1 MKIHN
6 LYQKEEKE
14 LISINITP
22 LIDIVF
28 LLLVFFMLATS
39 FIQKSTI
46 EVNLSSEKTI
56 EVDNKKN
63 TVVLILNKKGLI
75 YLNNKLINVSNI
87 RNEIS
92 NIVKKN
98 PKYSVLIKSHKKIP
112 VQKVIRLIEEVRL
125 AGTDNI
131 KLVNLE
137 IQ

>member
-1 MKIHN
+1 MKTHN
-6 LYQKEEKE
+6 FYQREEKE

-46 EVNLSSEKTI
+46 EVNLSSGKTVKI
-56 EVDNKKN
+56 DNAKN
-63 TVVLILNKKGLI
+63 TAVVILNQKGLI
-75 YLNNKLINVSNI
+75 YLNNKLIKVTNI
-87 RNEIS
+87 RNEIN
-92 NIVKKN
+92 NIVEKN
-98 PKYSVLIKSHKKIP
+98 PKYRILIKSHKKVP

-137 IQ
+137 K

>member
-1 MKIHN
+1 MKTHN
-6 LYQKEEKE
+6 FYQREKKE

-46 EVNLSSEKTI
+46 EINLSSGKTVKI
-56 EVDNKKN
+56 DNAKN
-63 TVVLILNKKGLI
+63 TAVVILNKKGLI
-75 YLNNKLINVSNI
+75 YLNNKLIKVTNI
-87 RNEIS
+87 RNEIN

-98 PKYSVLIKSHKKIP
+98 PKYRILIKSHKKVP

-131 KLVNLE
+131 KLENLE
-137 IQ
+137 K

>member
-1 MKIHN
+1 MKTHN
-6 LYQKEEKE
+6 FYQREEKE

-46 EVNLSSEKTI
+46 EVNLSSGKTI
-56 EVDNKKN
+56 KIDNEKN
-63 TVVLILNKKGLI
+63 TAIVILNKKGLI
-75 YLNNKLINVSNI
+75 YLNNKLINVTNI
-87 RNEIS
+87 RKEIN
-92 NIVKKN
+92 NIVEKN
-98 PKYSVLIKSHKKIP
+98 PKYRILIKSHKKIP

-137 IQ
+137 K

>member
-1 MKIHN
+1 MKTHN
-6 LYQKEEKE
+6 FYQREEKE

-46 EVNLSSEKTI
+46 EVNLSSGKTVKIDNEK
-56 EVDNKKN
+56 NR
-63 TVVLILNKKGLI
+63 TVVILNKKGLI
-75 YLNNKLINVSNI
+75 YLNNKLINVTNI
-87 RNEIS
+87 RNEIN
-92 NIVKKN
+92 NIVEKN
-98 PKYSVLIKSHKKIP
+98 PKYRVLIKSHKKVP

-131 KLVNLE
+131 KLENLE
-137 IQ
+137 K

>member
-1 MKIHN
+1 MKTHN
-6 LYQKEEKE
+6 FYQKEEKE

-46 EVNLSSEKTI
+46 EVNLSSGETVQI
-56 EVDNKKN
+56 ENQKN
-63 TVVLILNKKGLI
+63 NVVLILNKTGKI
-75 YLNNKLINVSNI
+75 YLNNKLIS
-87 RNEIS
+87 IS
-92 NIVKKN
+92 NIKDEIIKIIDN
-98 PKYSVLIKSHKKIP
+98 KPEHKILIKSHKKIA

-137 IQ
+137 K

>member
-1 MKIHN
+1 LKTHN
-6 LYQKEEKE
+6 FYQKEEKE

-46 EVNLSSEKTI
+46 EVNLSSEKTT

-63 TVVLILNKKGLI
+63 NVVLILNKKGLI

-125 AGTDNI
+125 AGTDDI

-137 IQ
+137 K

>member
-1 MKIHN
+1 LKTHN
-6 LYQKEEKE
+6 FYQKEEKE

-46 EVNLSSEKTI
+46 EVNLSSGKTVKI
-56 EVDNKKN
+56 DNEKN
-63 TVVLILNKKGLI
+63 TAIVILNKKGLI

-87 RNEIS
+87 RKEIN
-92 NIVKKN
+92 NIVEKN
-98 PKYSVLIKSHKKIP
+98 PKYRILIKSHKKIP

-137 IQ
+137 E

>member
-1 MKIHN
+1 MKTHN
-6 LYQKEEKE
+6 FYQKEEKE

-46 EVNLSSEKTI
+46 EVNLSSGETVQI
-56 EVDNKKN
+56 ENQKN
-63 TVVLILNKKGLI
+63 NVVLILNKTGKI
-75 YLNNKLINVSNI
+75 YLNNKLIS
-87 RNEIS
+87 IS
-92 NIVKKN
+92 NIKN
-98 PKYSVLIKSHKKIP
+98 EITKIINNKPELKILIKSHKKIA

-137 IQ
+137 K

>member
-56 EVDNKKN
+56 EVGNKKN
-63 TVVLILNKKGLI
+63 NVVLILNKKGLI

-98 PKYSVLIKSHKKIP
+98 PKYNILIKSHKKIP

-137 IQ
+137 K

>member
-1 MKIHN
+1 MKTHN
-6 LYQKEEKE
+6 FYQREEKE

-46 EVNLSSEKTI
+46 EVNLSSGKTVEI
-56 EVDNKKN
+56 ENQKN
-63 TVVLILNKKGLI
+63 TVVLILNKKGQV
-75 YLNNKLINVSNI
+75 YLNKKLINISNI
-87 RNEIS
+87 RNEIT
-92 NIVKKN
+92 NIIEKN
-98 PKYSVLIKSHKKIP
+98 PKHKILIKSHKKIA

-131 KLVNLE
+131 KLINLE
-137 IQ
+137 K

>member
-1 MKIHN
+1 MKTHN
-6 LYQKEEKE
+6 FYQREEKE

-46 EVNLSSEKTI
+46 EINLSSGKTVKI
-56 EVDNKKN
+56 DNEKN
-63 TVVLILNKKGLI
+63 TAIVILNKKGLI
-75 YLNNKLINVSNI
+75 YLNNKLIKVTNI
-87 RNEIS
+87 RNEIN

-98 PKYSVLIKSHKKIP
+98 PKYRILIKSHKKVP

-131 KLVNLE
+131 KLENLE
-137 IQ
+137 K

>member
-1 MKIHN
+1 MKTNNI
-6 LYQKEEKE
+6 YQREEKE

-46 EVNLSSEKTI
+46 EVNLSGGKTVKI
-56 EVDNKKN
+56 DNEKN
-63 TVVLILNKKGLI
+63 TAIVILNKKGLI
-75 YLNNKLINVSNI
+75 YLNNKLIKVTNI
-87 RNEIS
+87 RNEIN

-98 PKYSVLIKSHKKIP
+98 PKYRILIKSHKKVP

-131 KLVNLE
+131 KLENLE
-137 IQ
+137 K

>member
-1 MKIHN
+1 MKTHN
-6 LYQKEEKE
+6 FYQKEEKE

-46 EVNLSSEKTI
+46 EVNLSSGETLQTEKQ
-56 EVDNKKN
+56 KN
-63 TVVLILNKKGLI
+63 DVILTLNKTGQI
-75 YLNNKLINVSNI
+75 YLNNKLIN
-87 RNEIS
+87 IS
-92 NIVKKN
+92 NIKN
-98 PKYSVLIKSHKKIP
+98 EIIKIIDNNPEYKILIKSHKKIA

-137 IQ
+137 K

>member
-1 MKIHN
+1 LKTHN
-6 LYQKEEKE
+6 FYQKEEKE

-46 EVNLSSEKTI
+46 EVNLSSGKTVKV
-56 EVDNKKN
+56 ENQKN
-63 TVVLILNKKGLI
+63 TVVLILNKKGQV
-75 YLNNKLINVSNI
+75 YLNKKLINISNI
-87 RNEIS
+87 RNEIT
-92 NIVKKN
+92 NIIEKN
-98 PKYSVLIKSHKKIP
+98 PKHKILIKSHKKVA

-131 KLVNLE
+131 KLINLE
-137 IQ
+137 K

>member
-1 MKIHN
+1 MKTHN
-6 LYQKEEKE
+6 FYQKEEKE

-46 EVNLSSEKTI
+46 EVNLSSGETVQI
-56 EVDNKKN
+56 ENQKN
-63 TVVLILNKKGLI
+63 NVILILNKKGQV
-75 YLNNKLINVSNI
+75 YLNNKLIN
-87 RNEIS
+87 IS
-92 NIVKKN
+92 NIKN
-98 PKYSVLIKSHKKIP
+98 EIIKIIDNKPEHKILIKSHKKIA
-112 VQKVIRLIEEVRL
+112 VQKVIRLVEEVRL

-137 IQ
+137 K

>member
-1 MKIHN
+1 MKTHN
-6 LYQKEEKE
+6 FYQREEKE

-46 EVNLSSEKTI
+46 EINLSSGKTI
-56 EVDNKKN
+56 KIDNEKN
-63 TVVLILNKKGLI
+63 TAIVILNKKGLI
-75 YLNNKLINVSNI
+75 YLNNKLINVTNI
-87 RNEIS
+87 RKEIN
-92 NIVKKN
+92 NIVEKN
-98 PKYSVLIKSHKKIP
+98 PKYRILIKSHKKIP

-137 IQ
+137 K

>member
-1 MKIHN
+1 MKTHN
-6 LYQKEEKE
+6 FYQKEEKE

-39 FIQKSTI
+39 FIQKSAIEINLTSGETVKIENKQNTI
-46 EVNLSSEKTI
+46 
-56 EVDNKKN
+56 
-63 TVVLILNKKGLI
+63 VLILNKKGLI
-75 YLNNKLINVSNI
+75 YLNNKVINISNI
-87 RNEIS
+87 KNEIN

-98 PKYSVLIKSHKKIP
+98 PKNKVLIKSHKKIP

-137 IQ
+137 K

>member
-1 MKIHN
+1 MKTHN
-6 LYQKEEKE
+6 FYQKEEKE

-46 EVNLSSEKTI
+46 EVNLSSEKTT

-63 TVVLILNKKGLI
+63 NVVLILNKKGLI

-125 AGTDNI
+125 AGTDDI
-131 KLVNLE
+131 KLINLE
-137 IQ
+137 K

>member
-1 MKIHN
+1 LKTHN
-6 LYQKEEKE
+6 FYQREERE

-46 EVNLSSEKTI
+46 EVNLSSGETVQI
-56 EVDNKKN
+56 ENQKN
-63 TVVLILNKKGLI
+63 TIVLILNKKGQI

-87 RNEIS
+87 KNEITKII
-92 NIVKKN
+92 NNN
-98 PKYSVLIKSHKKIP
+98 PKHKILIKSHKKIA

-137 IQ
+137 K

>member
-1 MKIHN
+1 MKTHN
-6 LYQKEEKE
+6 FYQKEEKE

-63 TVVLILNKKGLI
+63 NVVLILNKKGLI
-75 YLNNKLINVSNI
+75 YLDNKLINITNI
-87 RNEIS
+87 RNEIN
-92 NIVKKN
+92 NIVEQH
-98 PKYSVLIKSHKKIP
+98 PKYRILIKSHKKIP

-137 IQ
+137 E

>member
-1 MKIHN
+1 MKTHN
-6 LYQKEEKE
+6 FYQKEEKE

-46 EVNLSSEKTI
+46 EVNLSSGKTVKI
-56 EVDNKKN
+56 DNEKN
-63 TVVLILNKKGLI
+63 TAIVILNKKGLI

-87 RNEIS
+87 RKEIN
-92 NIVKKN
+92 NIVEKN
-98 PKYSVLIKSHKKIP
+98 PKYRILIKSHKKIP

-137 IQ
+137 E

>member
-1 MKIHN
+1 LKTHN
-6 LYQKEEKE
+6 FYQREKKE

-46 EVNLSSEKTI
+46 EINLSSGKTVKI
-56 EVDNKKN
+56 DNAKN
-63 TVVLILNKKGLI
+63 TAVVILNKKGLI
-75 YLNNKLINVSNI
+75 YLNNKLIKVTNI
-87 RNEIS
+87 RNEIN
-92 NIVKKN
+92 NIIEKN
-98 PKYSVLIKSHKKIP
+98 PKYRILIKSHKKVP

-137 IQ
+137 K

>member
-1 MKIHN
+1 MKTHN
-6 LYQKEEKE
+6 FYQREEKE
-14 LISINITP
+14 LISRNITP

-46 EVNLSSEKTI
+46 EINLSSGKTVKI
-56 EVDNKKN
+56 DNEKN
-63 TVVLILNKKGLI
+63 TAVVILNKKGLI
-75 YLNNKLINVSNI
+75 YLNNKLIKVTNI
-87 RNEIS
+87 RNEIN

-98 PKYSVLIKSHKKIP
+98 PKYRILIKSHKKVP

-131 KLVNLE
+131 KLENLE
-137 IQ
+137 K

>member
-1 MKIHN
+1 MKTHN
-6 LYQKEEKE
+6 FYQKEEKE

-46 EVNLSSEKTI
+46 EVNLSSGETVQI
-56 EVDNKKN
+56 ENQKN
-63 TVVLILNKKGLI
+63 NVVLISNKTGKI
-75 YLNNKLINVSNI
+75 YLNNKLIN
-87 RNEIS
+87 IS
-92 NIVKKN
+92 NIKN
-98 PKYSVLIKSHKKIP
+98 EIIKIIDNKPEQKFLIKSHKKIA

-131 KLVNLE
+131 KLINLE
-137 IQ
+137 K

>member
-1 MKIHN
+1 MKTHN
-6 LYQKEEKE
+6 FYQKEEKE

-46 EVNLSSEKTI
+46 EVNLSSGKTVEI
-56 EVDNKKN
+56 ENQKN
-63 TVVLILNKKGLI
+63 TVVLILNKKGQV
-75 YLNNKLINVSNI
+75 YLNKKLINISNI
-87 RNEIS
+87 RNEIT
-92 NIVKKN
+92 NIIEKN
-98 PKYSVLIKSHKKIP
+98 PKHKILIKSHKKIA

-131 KLVNLE
+131 KLINLE
-137 IQ
+137 K

>member
-1 MKIHN
+1 MKTHN
-6 LYQKEEKE
+6 FYQREEKE

-46 EVNLSSEKTI
+46 EVNLSSGKTVK
-56 EVDNKKN
+56 VDNEKN
-63 TVVLILNKKGLI
+63 RAVVILNKKGLI
-75 YLNNKLINVSNI
+75 YLNNKLINVTNI
-87 RNEIS
+87 RKEIN
-92 NIVKKN
+92 NIVEKN
-98 PKYSVLIKSHKKIP
+98 PKYKILIKSHKKIP

-137 IQ
+137 E

>member
-1 MKIHN
+1 MKTHN
-6 LYQKEEKE
+6 FYQKEEKE

-46 EVNLSSEKTI
+46 EVNLSSGKNVEIENEKNTI
-56 EVDNKKN
+56 VLIINKKGQ
-63 TVVLILNKKGLI
+63 IYLNKK
-75 YLNNKLINVSNI
+75 LINISSI
-87 RNEIS
+87 RNEVIS
-92 NIVKKN
+92 IIEKN
-98 PKYSVLIKSHKKIP
+98 PKSKILIKSDKKLA

-137 IQ
+137 E

>member
-1 MKIHN
+1 LKTHN
-6 LYQKEEKE
+6 FYQKEEKE

-46 EVNLSSEKTI
+46 EVNLSSEKTT

-63 TVVLILNKKGLI
+63 NVVLILNKKGLI

-125 AGTDNI
+125 AGTDDI
-131 KLVNLE
+131 KLINLE
-137 IQ
+137 K

>member
-46 EVNLSSEKTI
+46 EVNLSGEKTI

-63 TVVLILNKKGLI
+63 NVVLILNKKGLI
-75 YLNNKLINVSNI
+75 YLNNKLINISNI
-87 RNEIS
+87 KNEIS

-98 PKYSVLIKSHKKIP
+98 PKYNILIKSHKKIP

-125 AGTDNI
+125 AGTDDI

-137 IQ
+137 K

>member
-1 MKIHN
+1 LKTHN
-6 LYQKEEKE
+6 FYQKEEKE

-46 EVNLSSEKTI
+46 EVNLSSGETVQI
-56 EVDNKKN
+56 ENQKN
-63 TVVLILNKKGLI
+63 NVVLILNKTGKI
-75 YLNNKLINVSNI
+75 YLNNKLIS
-87 RNEIS
+87 IS
-92 NIVKKN
+92 NIKN
-98 PKYSVLIKSHKKIP
+98 EIIKIIDNKPEQKFLIKSHKKIA

-137 IQ
+137 K

>member
-46 EVNLSSEKTI
+46 EVNLSSEKTT

-63 TVVLILNKKGLI
+63 NVVLILNKKGLI

-137 IQ
+137 K

>member
-1 MKIHN
+1 MKTHN
-6 LYQKEEKE
+6 FYQREEKE

-46 EVNLSSEKTI
+46 EINLSSGKTVKI
-56 EVDNKKN
+56 DNAKN
-63 TVVLILNKKGLI
+63 TAVVILNKKGLI
-75 YLNNKLINVSNI
+75 YLNNKLIKVTNI
-87 RNEIS
+87 RNEIN
-92 NIVKKN
+92 NIVEKN
-98 PKYSVLIKSHKKIP
+98 PKYRILIKSHKKVP

-137 IQ
+137 E

>member
-1 MKIHN
+1 MKTHN
-6 LYQKEEKE
+6 FYQREEKE

-46 EVNLSSEKTI
+46 EVNLSSGKNVKI
-56 EVDNKKN
+56 DNEKN
-63 TVVLILNKKGLI
+63 TAVVILNKKGLI
-75 YLNNKLINVSNI
+75 YLNNKLINVTNI
-87 RNEIS
+87 RNEIN
-92 NIVKKN
+92 NIVEKN
-98 PKYSVLIKSHKKIP
+98 PKYRILIKSHKKIP

-137 IQ
+137 E

>member
-1 MKIHN
+1 MKTHN
-6 LYQKEEKE
+6 FYQREEKE

-46 EVNLSSEKTI
+46 EINLSSGKTVKI
-56 EVDNKKN
+56 DNAKN
-63 TVVLILNKKGLI
+63 TAIEILNKKGLI
-75 YLNNKLINVSNI
+75 YLNNKLIKVTNI
-87 RNEIS
+87 RNEIK
-92 NIVKKN
+92 NIIEKN
-98 PKYSVLIKSHKKIP
+98 PKYKILIKSHKKVP

-137 IQ
+137 K